1 MLTLQEKKL
10 LENKICKLI
19 RESMFENGFYEN
31 GFNENGF
38 YEKKSK
44 KKDDGYDEDGSHGKE
59 KKERYDLIIRW
70 LDTAQELHSVLSYE
84 LWPDKDKDTARS
96 EFSKKYRG
104 HDDDGKK
111 YRFTEDEVN
120 DLYNM
125 REDFIDRAGFKTK
138 A

>member
-19 RESMFENGFYEN
+19 RESIFENGFYEN
-31 GFNENGF
+31 GFGENGF
-38 YEKKSK
+38 YEASKNEHNEDDDKKPSK
-44 KKDDGYDEDGSHGKE
+44 IE
-59 KKERYDLIIRW
+59 KERYDLIIRW

-125 REDFIDRAGFKTK
+125 REDFIDRAGLKTK

>member
-19 RESMFENGFYEN
+19 RESIFENGFYEN
-31 GFNENGF
+31 GFRENGF
-38 YEKKSK
+38 YEASKNEHNEGDDKKSSK
-44 KKDDGYDEDGSHGKE
+44 NE
-59 KKERYDLIIRW
+59 KERYDLIIRW

-125 REDFIDRAGFKTK
+125 REDFIDRAGLKTK